1 MANWT
6 YDVETLPNFFC
17 AVFKNND
24 EYKIFE
30 ISNWKD
36 DYNELISFL
45 KTVNSLRGY
54 NNVNFDSQII
64 SLLQSKKMNAKEIHE
79 CTVKI
84 IEEEQILVPHYRR
97 TIFNVDIYKILH
109 LDNKNRMTSL
119 KWCEFMID
127 WPNLED
133 MPYHGHINSRE
144 EADATISYCINDV
157 DATDKLFKLYEKELQ
172 LRISLTNKYRINF
185 INASN
190 SRIGSELML
199 DLYCKAV
206 QADKKQIKNKQTIRT
221 NVRVKDVV
229 FDYITFKSIEL
240 NGLLNWFK
248 DKIIE
253 PTEDFKKSFIYKDFQ
268 FDYGKGGIHG
278 SLSTEIVDTDDDW
291 IIIDADVASLYPSI
305 ATVNNLYPEHLGEDF
320 SRVYKEDIVDV
331 RLREKAKGKE
341 GDYVIVAGYKEAANS
356 VYGKS
361 NEETSWLRDFKY
373 TLSTTINGQ
382 LMLTMLAEDLMDI
395 PDLKLIQINTD
406 GLTCKL
412 KKQYETQYYN
422 ICKKWESITKL
433 QLEYA
438 YYSKMIIRDVNNYIA
453 IYTNGKTKCKG
464 SFEFENLPLHKNKS
478 SLITRIAIYNYF
490 LYNKHVEE
498 TIINHDNI
506 FDFCIGVRAKQD
518 SKFVAISNINTRYNL
533 PKTIRYI
540 ISKKGMVFKKL
551 YSNGGQEYLNAHP
564 QKGRSYYSTLL
575 NKINNK
581 DPKKYDINYQYY
593 ITQANAEI
601 EKFQQKPNLF
611 NF

>member
-1 MANWT
+1 M
-6 YDVETLPNFFC
+6 
-17 AVFKNND
+17 
-24 EYKIFE
+24 
-30 ISNWKD
+30 
-36 DYNELISFL
+36 
-45 KTVNSLRGY
+45 
-54 NNVNFDSQII
+54 
-64 SLLQSKKMNAKEIHE
+64 
-79 CTVKI
+79 
-84 IEEEQILVPHYRR
+84 
-97 TIFNVDIYKILH
+97 
-109 LDNKNRMTSL
+109 
-119 KWCEFMID
+119 
-127 WPNLED
+127 
-133 MPYHGHINSRE
+133 
-144 EADATISYCINDV
+144 
-157 DATDKLFKLYEKELQ
+157 
-172 LRISLTNKYRINF
+172 
-185 INASN
+185 
-190 SRIGSELML
+190 
-199 DLYCKAV
+199 
-206 QADKKQIKNKQTIRT
+206 
-221 NVRVKDVV
+221 
-229 FDYITFKSIEL
+229 
-240 NGLLNWFK
+240 
-248 DKIIE
+248 
-253 PTEDFKKSFIYKDFQ
+253 
-268 FDYGKGGIHG
+268 
-278 SLSTEIVDTDDDW
+278 
-291 IIIDADVASLYPSI
+291 
-305 ATVNNLYPEHLGEDF
+305 
-320 SRVYKEDIVDV
+320 
-331 RLREKAKGKE
+331 
-341 GDYVIVAGYKEAANS
+341 
-356 VYGKS
+356 YGKS

-412 KKQYETQYYN
+412 KKQYETQYYD
-422 ICKKWESITKL
+422 ICKKWESITRL

-490 LYNKHVEE
+490 LYNKPVEE

-540 ISKKGMVFKKL
+540 ISKKGMIYKKL

-575 NKINNK
+575 NKINDK